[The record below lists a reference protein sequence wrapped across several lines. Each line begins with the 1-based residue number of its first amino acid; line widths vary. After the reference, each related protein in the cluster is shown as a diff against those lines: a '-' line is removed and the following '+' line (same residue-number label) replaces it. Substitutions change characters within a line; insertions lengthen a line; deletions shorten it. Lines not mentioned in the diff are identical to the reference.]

1 MTALEY
7 ELMCAIG
14 SAIDLVADFSDE
26 MDDFACDISD
36 KKNYIRA
43 NELAYDVLELNDVLA
58 NVFNSTVEN
67 NKEEWRSFLKAE
79 SDIIYKKHINKKER
93 RIQDGTV

>member
-1 MTALEY
+1 MNGIRG
-7 ELMCAIG
+7 AI
-14 SAIDLVADFSDE
+14 AV
-26 MDDFACDISD
+26 
-36 KKNYIRA
+36 
-43 NELAYDVLELNDVLA
+43 
-58 NVFNSTVEN
+58 VEN